1 MPSTIGHGLKRSV
14 LWAILYARVS
24 TDEQARSGYSLAQQL
39 EALREYAHR
48 EGYEVLE
55 EVVDPGQSGASL
67 ERPGM
72 DRVRDLVAAGGV
84 SVVLAQDRDRFARE
98 PAYHYLLRKEFE
110 EYGCKIRALSDR
122 GDDSPEGELTDGVL
136 DQLAKYERAKFSER
150 SRRGKLQKARQG
162 KIIATMKPPY
172 GFRYNEARDALV
184 IHEPERRV
192 VERIFRLAAD
202 GCGTKAIQTRLY
214 REGIPSPTGKEVW
227 HRPVLKRMI
236 LSDTYKPHTYQETL
250 ALVGEGTART
260 CDLDPNGEYA
270 IRWWNRSSQKTRQ
283 ISEPAANG
291 ERHYRRKV
299 TFASRDEGEWIAAPI
314 PAFLPRDLVE
324 TARAMIAA
332 PRSQER
338 KNLARGWEL
347 RGVIRCP
354 SCGAAMSSHTAT
366 RGEKLYHYYRCHRS
380 VDYRRNSCKQRMERA
395 QKAEE
400 AMWEFVSSVLKDPER
415 IRVGMDALIEQ
426 KRAVMHGDPK
436 REERAWLEQLTEVN
450 QERRNYQRLAVKG
463 HMTDEELDDALLEL
477 EEVRKTA
484 ERELDALRHRQEEM
498 EALERDREALM
509 VSWTTAVPN
518 RLDHLTPEERNE
530 IYHRLRLEIRPQE
543 GGGYEITGP
552 FCTSEPL
559 SF

>member
-1 MPSTIGHGLKRSV
+1 
-14 LWAILYARVS
+14 
-24 TDEQARSGYSLAQQL
+24 
-39 EALREYAHR
+39 
-48 EGYEVLE
+48 
-55 EVVDPGQSGASL
+55 
-67 ERPGM
+67 
-72 DRVRDLVAAGGV
+72 
-84 SVVLAQDRDRFARE
+84 
-98 PAYHYLLRKEFE
+98 
-110 EYGCKIRALSDR
+110 
-122 GDDSPEGELTDGVL
+122 
-136 DQLAKYERAKFSER
+136 
-150 SRRGKLQKARQG
+150 
-162 KIIATMKPPY
+162 
-172 GFRYNEARDALV
+172 
-184 IHEPERRV
+184 
-192 VERIFRLAAD
+192 
-202 GCGTKAIQTRLY
+202 
-214 REGIPSPTGKEVW
+214 
-227 HRPVLKRMI
+227 MI

-250 ALVGEGTART
+250 ALVGGGTART
-260 CDLDPNGEYA
+260 RDLDPNGEYA

-283 ISEPAANG
+283 ISEAAANG

-299 TFASRDEGEWIAAPI
+299 TFAPRDEGEWIAVPI
-314 PAFLPRDLVE
+314 PAFLLRDLVE
-324 TARAMIAA
+324 MARAMIAA

-400 AMWEFVSSVLKDPER
+400 AMWEFVSGVLKDPER
-415 IRVGMDALIEQ
+415 ISVGMDALIEQ
-426 KRAVMHGDPK
+426 KRAAMHSDPK
-436 REERAWLEQLTEVN
+436 REERAWLEQLSEVN

-463 HMTDEELDDALLEL
+463 HMTDEELDDALSEL
-477 EEVRKTA
+477 QEIRKTA

-509 VSWTTAVPN
+509 VSWATAVPDG
-518 RLDHLTPEERNE
+518 LDHLTPEERNE

-559 SF
+559 PSSGDRYKDRSPCTPPRSPRRRQRAGCGLCHRSARWPRSCR